1 MADAISHSLAMAVG
15 VAISPIPVIAAVL
28 MLATPLA
35 RGNGTSFLLGWLL
48 GLAIVGTTVL
58 VIAKP
63 AGDGA
68 VGGLQTWVS
77 WIETA
82 AAALLLGVAVRQF
95 RARPP
100 RGQEATLPTWIGV
113 VDGIRPTMALGL
125 GALLAGLNPKN
136 LLLVVAG
143 AVAITETGIPAGQQA
158 AAYTVF
164 AFVGSLG
171 VAVPLVI
178 YLATGDRAPETL
190 ARLKRWLG
198 LHNNVITSGLCLVVA
213 AKLVSDAVP
222 ALVG

>member
-1 MADAISHSLAMAVG
+1 MAVQATGAMAIIVADVPAVHQAQDPARALFTLTILTGLVMVAAG
-15 VAISPIPVIAAVL
+15 VARLGSVLRFVSNAV
-28 MLATPLA
+28 M
-35 RGNGTSFLLGWLL
+35 
-48 GLAIVGTTVL
+48 VGFVS
-58 VIAKP
+58 
-63 AGDGA
+63 A
-68 VGGLQTWVS
+68 VG
-77 WIETA
+77 
-82 AAALLLGVAVRQF
+82 
-95 RARPP
+95 P
-100 RGQEATLPTWIGV
+100 WIGV

-198 LHNNVITSGLCLVVA
+198 MHNNVITSGLCLVVA

>member
-1 MADAISHSLAMAVG
+1 MSVQATGAMAIIVADVPAGSPMRTMPDIDHEQDPARALFTLTILTGLVMVAAG
-15 VAISPIPVIAAVL
+15 VARLGSVLRFVSNAV
-28 MLATPLA
+28 M
-35 RGNGTSFLLGWLL
+35 
-48 GLAIVGTTVL
+48 VGFVS
-58 VIAKP
+58 
-63 AGDGA
+63 A
-68 VGGLQTWVS
+68 VG
-77 WIETA
+77 
-82 AAALLLGVAVRQF
+82 
-95 RARPP
+95 P
-100 RGQEATLPTWIGV
+100 WIGV

-198 LHNNVITSGLCLVVA
+198 MHNNVITSGLCLVVA